1 MTLSAQ
7 HHGGQIVIEVSDDGA
22 GLSRERIL
30 KKALAQGMAVTEST
44 PDEELWQLIFAPGFS
59 TAEKVTDISCRGVG
73 MVVVRRY
80 IQAMR
85 GHIQLSSRPGQGT
98 TTRFLLPLTFAIL
111 SYISVKLGD
120 EPFLFPLSH

>member
-44 PDEELWQLIFAPGFS
+44 PDEELWQLIFSPGFS
-59 TAEKVTDISCRGVG
+59 TAEKVTDISGRGFG
-73 MVVVRRY
+73 IDVVRRH
-80 IQAMR
+80 IQAMG
-85 GHIQLSSRPGQGT
+85 GHIQLDRKS
-98 TTRFLLPLTFAIL
+98 TRLNSI
-111 SYISVKLGD
+111 
-120 EPFLFPLSH
+120 H